1 MNTYATQSLV
11 TEHINASRQQAAATR
26 RASAARDAQRK
37 AGGHVARRVGH
48 WLVRS
53 A

>member
-1 MNTYATQSLV
+1 MNTYATQHLAA
-11 TEHINASRQQAAATR
+11 EHINASRQQAAAAR
-26 RASAARDAQRK
+26 RASAARGAQRK
-37 AGGHVARRVGH
+37 AGGHVARRAGH

>member
-1 MNTYATQSLV
+1 MNTYATQRLV
-11 TEHINASRQQAAATR
+11 TEHINASRQQAAVAR
-26 RASAARDAQRK
+26 RASAARDARRQV
-37 AGGHVARRVGH
+37 GGHVARRAGH